1 MTSNITAP
9 TTWICRMRAQNYD
22 WDVAFYRQS
31 TVYISIPSC
40 NQINEKKHEFLR
52 YVRYVR

>member
-9 TTWICRMRAQNYD
+9 KTWICRMRTQNYD

-31 TVYISIPSC
+31 TVYISESVYPLVIKLM
-40 NQINEKKHEFLR
+40 KKT
-52 YVRYVR
+52 